1 MFGIKVVS
9 MQLSASSV
17 YRTHTPRSGH
27 AVRHWVGVD
36 GGGTG
41 TRAVIA
47 DARGRLLGQ
56 GAAGPS
62 ALGQGAVQAWRHI
75 GEAAAAAAAQA
86 SLVDFD
92 LADCALGLGLSG
104 VSLAGEREALLAQA
118 PALAELALISDGLAA
133 VLGAHGG
140 QPGAIVIAGTG
151 SVGEALSA
159 DGEHRE
165 VGGWGWQLGDEGS
178 GAWLGRRAI
187 QHAQAALDSREPAGA
202 LAHAV
207 WATAGRDRSALLA
220 WCAQAGQAGFAS
232 LAPAVFEHEA
242 ADPSAARLLQQA
254 VGELETLATALD
266 PEARLPLALAGSIA
280 LRLADRLSPRWRQRL
295 VPAHADAAVGAL
307 LLIRHLHPPLPETAP

>member
-1 MFGIKVVS
+1 

-17 YRTHTPRSGH
+17 YRSQRPRSGRP
-27 AVRHWVGVD
+27 ARVWVGVD

-41 TRAVIA
+41 TRAVVA

-56 GAAGPS
+56 AAAGPS
-62 ALGQGAVQAWRHI
+62 ALGQGAAQAWRHI
-75 GEAAAAAAAQA
+75 AEAVQAAAAEAG
-86 SLVDFD
+86 LGKVDW
-92 LADCALGLGLSG
+92 ADCALGLGLSG
-104 VSLAGEREALLAQA
+104 VSLANERGAFLDQA
-118 PALAELALISDGLAA
+118 PAAAELALISDGLAA

-151 SVGEALSA
+151 SVGEALGA

-178 GAWLGRRAI
+178 GAWLGRRAM
-187 QHAQAALDSREPAGA
+187 QHAQAALDGREPAGA

-207 WATAGRDRSALLA
+207 WATAGADRTALLA

-232 LAPAVFEHEA
+232 LAPAVFAHEA
-242 ADPSAARLLQQA
+242 EDPVAARLLQQA
-254 VGELETLATALD
+254 AAELEILAGALD
-266 PEARLPLALAGSIA
+266 PEARLPLALGGSVA

-307 LLIRHLHPPLPETAP
+307 LLIRHLHPSLPETTP